1 MLVQNVLKFVE
12 MGKELD
18 YDFENDSW
26 DKWLASSYT
35 KVA

>member
-1 MLVQNVLKFVE
+1 MPVQNVLKFVE

-26 DKWLASSYT
+26 DK
-35 KVA
+35 